1 MSLTTTAR
9 LSAGRGD
16 WGEILTQNTFNHL
29 RRSGFAV
36 DERAGS
42 PAQSRNPDLWGSKR
56 FYRVSYNKTGQNAG
70 ARADRSSAV
79 SETVDAGIWKS

>member
-16 WGEILTQNTFNHL
+16 RGEILTQNTFNPL

-36 DERAGS
+36 ERAGS